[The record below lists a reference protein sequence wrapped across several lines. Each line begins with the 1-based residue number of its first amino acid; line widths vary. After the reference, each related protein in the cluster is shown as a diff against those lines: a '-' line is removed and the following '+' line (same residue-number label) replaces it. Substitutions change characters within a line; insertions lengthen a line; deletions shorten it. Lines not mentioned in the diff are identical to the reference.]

1 MIEKILHYLVL
12 MRFDRPIGIYLL
24 LWPALWALWIAAEGN
39 PSTWLT
45 FVFLGGVVLMRAAG
59 CIINDIADRN
69 IDVQV
74 KRTQFRPL
82 ATGVISVK
90 GAAIWFVLLCLLA
103 LFLVLTT
110 NVLTILL
117 SLAAVVLAIIYPFM
131 KRYTY
136 MPQVFLGLA
145 FGWAIPMAFAAQTNT
160 VPLVAWL
167 ILTATVLWATAY
179 DTMYAMVDREDDI
192 RIGVK
197 STAILFGD
205 ADRVIIGMIQVMFFF
220 AMWIVGNQLQLGWSY
235 LAGLLGAALLCVYQ
249 QYLIKDRDRDDC
261 LRAFQNNHLV
271 GMVIFA
277 GLVLEFMGRRI
288 DFSLPLN

>member
-1 MIEKILHYLVL
+1 MIDKILHFLVL

-24 LWPALWALWIAAEGN
+24 LWPAMWALWIAAEGN

-59 CIINDIADRN
+59 CIINDIADRK
-69 IDVQV
+69 IDNQV

-82 ATGVISVK
+82 TTGVITVK
-90 GAAIWFVLLCLLA
+90 SAAILFVLLCLMA

-117 SLAAVVLAIIYPFM
+117 SFAAVVLAILYPFM

-145 FGWAIPMAFAAQTNT
+145 FGWAIPMAFAAQTND

-205 ADRVIIGMIQVMFFF
+205 ADRVIIGMIQLMFFF
-220 AMWIVGNQLQLGWSY
+220 TMWIVGNKLELGWPY
-235 LAGLLGAALLCVYQ
+235 LLGLFVAILFSVYQ
-249 QYLIKDRDRDDC
+249 QYLIKDREPDDC
-261 LRAFQNNHLV
+261 MRAFQNNHLV
-271 GMVIFA
+271 GMAIFA
-277 GLVLEFMGRRI
+277 GLVLEFMI
-288 DFSLPLN
+288 EKT